1 MYVIRE
7 DKHVNKLEQA
17 FERIISIVL
26 TNCITNTDAPL
37 REIEQQ
43 IILITQRKKFREV
56 NSQRHE

>member
-7 DKHVNKLEQA
+7 DKRVNKLEQA

-43 IILITQRKKFREV
+43 IILIT
-56 NSQRHE
+56 